1 MKKQS
6 VSFCIFFLISIFALA
21 QQDNSKVNRGD
32 KKEKIKQLYVAY
44 ITEELTLN
52 EEEAQKFWP
61 IQLQYDKE
69 IKTVIKKEMP
79 ELERE
84 ENVLII
90 RKKYAAKFE
99 KILGSKRTDLFFK
112 KDREF
117 RNKLID
123 HLRKK
128 RLGHRVENDKK
139 IP

>member
-44 ITEELTLN
+44 ITEELTIN

-99 KILGSKRTDLFFK
+99 KILGSSRTDLFFK

-139 IP
+139 